1 VRRRY
6 QVFVQLKEGLAD
18 PQGKTLEESL
28 PTLGYEGVSAVR
40 VGKHI
45 ELTVEADD
53 PVKAEAMVEEIAQR
67 VLSNPVIERFWFAEL
82 VGEPE

>member
-1 VRRRY
+1 VKTRY

-28 PTLGYEGVSAVR
+28 PTLGYEGISAVR

-45 ELTVEADD
+45 ELTVENDD
-53 PVKAEAMVEEIAQR
+53 PEAARAMVEELSMR
-67 VLSNPVIERFWFAEL
+67 VLSNPVIEVFWIAHAETT
-82 VGEPE
+82 E

>member
-1 VRRRY
+1 VKRRY

-45 ELTVEADD
+45 ELTVESDD
-53 PVKAEAMVEEIAQR
+53 PEAARAVVEDLSKR
-67 VLSNPVIERFWFAEL
+67 VLSNPVIETFWIAHADTAE
-82 VGEPE
+82 

>member
-1 VRRRY
+1 MKRRY

-28 PTLGYEGVSAVR
+28 PTLGYEGISGVR

-45 ELTVEADD
+45 ELTVEADN
-53 PVKAEAMVEEIAQR
+53 PAKAQTTVEEIARR
-67 VLSNPVIERFWFAEL
+67 VLSNPVIERFWVAEL